1 MKAGKWKGILKLLT
15 YNVFHTHDVTVTI
28 WLTLIKQH
36 HQNYLVRYVFF
47 NKGCWL
53 KGIFR
58 EHIRTLKF
66 NEI

>member
-47 NKGCWL
+47 SMGCWL
-53 KGIFR
+53 KGIF
-58 EHIRTLKF
+58 
-66 NEI
+66 

>member
-36 HQNYLVRYVFF
+36 HQNYLVRY
-47 NKGCWL
+47 
-53 KGIFR
+53 GILQQGMLIKR
-58 EHIRTLKF
+58 DVLRTHYNFKV
-66 NEI
+66 